1 MSRPSLF
8 FYKEEATMFTFLKR
22 FGVSAALVMSLAAV
36 RPSYGQ
42 NFIPGVSP
50 FFQIRP
56 GLNISQYAYNTAL
69 LGQALQTFPPYA
81 LGGAYGTPFG
91 SPYGGFGGYGGVN
104 PYLGA
109 YGSSYGSPY
118 GGGYGGSSGYGS
130 SYDPTYGALKGSA
143 ELLTAEGKYIT
154 DLQKSLTMREER
166 RGDRLKNDRSAFDL
180 KNYKRER
187 TPGAEELRLRS
198 QKEQVLRS
206 RNNPPLTEITSAKA
220 LNDLMQ
226 DIHNVQSRGDT
237 AQLRSFQTLLSEET
251 LKRINVTRGQ
261 GNIGLL
267 KNEGR
272 LAWPV
277 ALNSIDFR
285 EDRERINTLL
295 RDAVG
300 QAGFNSQVDSEII
313 SGLMND
319 TERIGTRLRR
329 NVTELP
335 PSLYIDA
342 RAFLNNLDEAIRVLQ
357 QPDVGSH
364 FSGRYALKAKT
375 VPELVNTMSAK
386 GLLFASAVPGDE
398 PAYLALHQALA
409 SYDRAINPNIEK
421 ELAAQR

>member
-1 MSRPSLF
+1 
-8 FYKEEATMFTFLKR
+8 
-22 FGVSAALVMSLAAV
+22 
-36 RPSYGQ
+36 
-42 NFIPGVSP
+42 
-50 FFQIRP
+50 
-56 GLNISQYAYNTAL
+56 
-69 LGQALQTFPPYA
+69 
-81 LGGAYGTPFG
+81 
-91 SPYGGFGGYGGVN
+91 
-104 PYLGA
+104 
-109 YGSSYGSPY
+109 
-118 GGGYGGSSGYGS
+118 
-130 SYDPTYGALKGSA
+130 
-143 ELLTAEGKYIT
+143 
-154 DLQKSLTMREER
+154 
-166 RGDRLKNDRSAFDL
+166 
-180 KNYKRER
+180 
-187 TPGAEELRLRS
+187 
-198 QKEQVLRS
+198 
-206 RNNPPLTEITSAKA
+206 
-220 LNDLMQ
+220 
-226 DIHNVQSRGDT
+226 VQSRGDT

-272 LAWPV
+272 LSWPV

>member
-1 MSRPSLF
+1 ML
-8 FYKEEATMFTFLKR
+8 TFLRR
-22 FGVSAALVMSLAAV
+22 FGVSAALVVSLAAV

-69 LGQALQTFPPYA
+69 LGQALQSFPPYA

-91 SPYGGFGGYGGVN
+91 NPYGGYGGAN

-109 YGSSYGSPY
+109 YGSTYGSPY
-118 GGGYGGSSGYGS
+118 GGYGGSSSYGT

-166 RGDRLKNDRSAFDL
+166 RGERLKNDRSAFDL
-180 KNYKRER
+180 RNYKRER

-198 QKEQVLRS
+198 QKEQVMRS
-206 RNNPPLTEITSAKA
+206 RNNPPLTEIASAKA

-226 DIHNVQSRGDT
+226 DIRNAQARGDT
-237 AQLRSFQTLLSEET
+237 AQLRTFDSPLSEET
-251 LKRINVTRGQ
+251 IKRINVTRGQ

-272 LAWPV
+272 LTWPV
-277 ALNSIDFR
+277 ALNSIDFK
-285 EDRERINTLL
+285 EDRERVNTLL

-342 RAFLNNLDEAIRVLQ
+342 RAFLNNLAEAIRVLQ

-364 FSGRYALKAKT
+364 FTGRYALKAKT
-375 VPELVNTMSAK
+375 VPELVNTMTAK
-386 GLLFASAVPGDE
+386 GLLFAAAVPGDE

-409 SYDRAINPNIEK
+409 AYDRAINPNIEK